1 MKNMKKLILVCGPA
15 GIGKSTWCEAYKTE
29 HPSED
34 VSILAADEVRKSM
47 YGGYDKFPP
56 DHNMMHVYLQMI
68 AIATDLYNTHPNLT
82 LILDTTMLY
91 DERRLFFVRHL
102 PKFDERILVLLKLHD
117 YSKCLERNHQRG
129 QEKWVPEQVILDMAK
144 HYVDPDPDCRRH
156 FTEVKEIYVD

>member
-1 MKNMKKLILVCGPA
+1 MKKLILVCGPA

-34 VSILAADEVRKSM
+34 VNILAADEVRKSM

-117 YSKCLERNHQRG
+117 YNKCLERNHQRG

>member
-34 VSILAADEVRKSM
+34 VNILAADEVRKSM

-102 PKFDERILVLLKLHD
+102 PKFDERILVLLKASRL
-117 YSKCLERNHQRG
+117 
-129 QEKWVPEQVILDMAK
+129 
-144 HYVDPDPDCRRH
+144 
-156 FTEVKEIYVD
+156 